1 MDRRDGKRVK
11 DINGMEQLILDIKPN
26 RSEADVFIQDDV
38 DVTNLMKY
46 LDKAKKEGRDIT
58 IFHAVLTAFAKTIY
72 NRPKLNRFIANRH
85 VYEHNEVTISFVAK
99 VAFTDKAE
107 EIMLIIPVDLHD
119 NIDTISKKIKDKVE
133 SIRNEKDISKKG
145 ANGALDTLGRL
156 PNIIR
161 VPLIGLFKWM
171 DQRDLLPKSL
181 TEDNLYY
188 SSAMMSNIGSLGS
201 KSIYH
206 NNTNFGTCSSM
217 TTIGVL
223 HEKEVIED
231 KKKKTIKVIDFGI
244 NFDERVADG
253 FYLIRSFDL
262 FKYILNNPELLDDAA
277 SKKYDINK

>member
-1 MDRRDGKRVK
+1 MDRRDGRRIKG
-11 DINGMEQLILDIKPN
+11 INGMEQLMLDIKPN

-119 NIDTISKKIKDKVE
+119 NIDTISKKIKDKVD
-133 SIRNEKDISKKG
+133 SVRNKKEISKKG
-145 ANGALDTLGRL
+145 ANGALDTLGKL

-161 VPLIGLFKWM
+161 VPLLGIFKWM

-223 HEKEVIED
+223 HEKEVTED

-253 FYLIRSFDL
+253 FYLIKSFDL
-262 FKYILNNPELLDDAA
+262 FKYILNNPELLEEAA

>member
-46 LDKAKKEGRDIT
+46 LDKAKREGRDIT

>member
-58 IFHAVLTAFAKTIY
+58 IFHAILTAFAKTIY

>member
-1 MDRRDGKRVK
+1 
-11 DINGMEQLILDIKPN
+11 
-26 RSEADVFIQDDV
+26 
-38 DVTNLMKY
+38 
-46 LDKAKKEGRDIT
+46 
-58 IFHAVLTAFAKTIY
+58 
-72 NRPKLNRFIANRH
+72 
-85 VYEHNEVTISFVAK
+85 
-99 VAFTDKAE
+99 
-107 EIMLIIPVDLHD
+107 
-119 NIDTISKKIKDKVE
+119 
-133 SIRNEKDISKKG
+133 
-145 ANGALDTLGRL
+145 
-156 PNIIR
+156 
-161 VPLIGLFKWM
+161 M

-262 FKYILNNPELLDDAA
+262 FKYILNNPKLLEEAA